1 MIRSEIA
8 HNATF
13 RGRASHKGVRM
24 PRIDV
29 RSAASAMELI
39 HASLHD
45 GSTPAPESSEFVR
58 IPDSLKEIPAPPEDV
73 LAVLE
78 VPAGMSI
85 RDAGSALE
93 AQLDD
98 ALRATGMLRV
108 QTFCRKC

>member
-1 MIRSEIA
+1 
-8 HNATF
+8 
-13 RGRASHKGVRM
+13 M
-24 PRIDV
+24 PRIEV
-29 RSAASAMELI
+29 RSAANAQDVRQLTPT
-39 HASLHD
+39 SLHD

-108 QTFCRKC
+108 QIFCRKC